1 MMFFFFTLL
10 LETTDQSMG
19 GEDSSQIRSS
29 HMGWHL
35 LAMFGFRVGT
45 YFHHRPVMFGLL
57 QIKAVTQEEPVPAC

>member
-1 MMFFFFTLL
+1 
-10 LETTDQSMG
+10 MG

-45 YFHHRPVMFGLL
+45 YFHRRPVMFGLL
-57 QIKAVTQEEPVPAC
+57 QIKAVTQGRLFLPASVAAQ

>member
-1 MMFFFFTLL
+1 
-10 LETTDQSMG
+10 MG
-19 GEDSSQIRSS
+19 GEDPSQIRSS

-35 LAMFGFRVGT
+35 PAMFGFRVGT